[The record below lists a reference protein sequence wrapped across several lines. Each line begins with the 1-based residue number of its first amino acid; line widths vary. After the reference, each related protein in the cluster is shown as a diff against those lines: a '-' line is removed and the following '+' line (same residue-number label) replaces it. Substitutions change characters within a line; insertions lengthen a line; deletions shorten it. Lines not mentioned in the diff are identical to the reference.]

1 LLYKLQI
8 GDKLFYQFPLSNQN
22 YNKKASN
29 ENWVVC
35 PKIPLSVVLSRTS
48 EKCENYE
55 KE

>member
-1 LLYKLQI
+1 MMKNKMQKCI
-8 GDKLFYQFPLSNQN
+8 SCKN